1 VIICSDLGI
10 VPYEKALNWQKR
22 LAELRR
28 RDAVADHLLLLEH
41 PPVYTM
47 GRRDSGADLRI
58 DAKMLRNDG
67 LAVVKTD
74 RGGRMTYHGPGQ
86 LVGYLIFRL
95 NDPIPKLVWKI
106 EECLLR
112 TLSRFQLNAERDPEH
127 PGLWV
132 DGERKIAALGLRI
145 ERGVTTHGFALNVT
159 CDLSPFAKIHPCG
172 IKDRGVTSMEREMG
186 WSPSLREVKQA
197 VLEEFARVFQSN
209 VSVEG
214 IFSNLPE

>member
-1 VIICSDLGI
+1 MIICSDLGI
-10 VPYEKALNWQKR
+10 VPYDKALAWQKR

-28 RDAVADHLLLLEH
+28 RDAIADHLLLLEH

-47 GRRDSGADLRI
+47 GRRDSAADLLV
-58 DAKMLRNDG
+58 DPKSLRDG
-67 LAVVKTD
+67 GVSLVKTD

-95 NDPIPKLVWKI
+95 SDPVPKLVWKI
-106 EECLLR
+106 EESLLR
-112 TLSRFQLNAERDPEH
+112 TLARFQLEGERDPEH
-127 PGLWV
+127 PGLWIGG
-132 DGERKIAALGLRI
+132 DRKIAALGLRI
-145 ERGVTTHGFALNVT
+145 ERGVTMHGFALNVT
-159 CDLSPFAKIHPCG
+159 CDLAPFRNILPCG
-172 IKDRGVTSMEREMG
+172 IKGRGVTSMEKEAG

>member
-10 VPYEKALNWQKR
+10 VPYDEALAWQKR

-28 RDAVADHLLLLEH
+28 RDAVADQLLLLEH

-47 GRRDSGADLRI
+47 GRRDSSSDLKVGAKRLR
-58 DAKMLRNDG
+58 AG
-67 LAVVKTD
+67 GAAVVKTD

-86 LVGYLIFRL
+86 LVGYLVFRL
-95 NDPIPKLVWKI
+95 RDPIPKLVWKI

-112 TLSRFQLNAERDPEH
+112 TLGRFQLEAGRDPGH

-132 DGERKIAALGLRI
+132 GGTRKIAALGLRI

-159 CDLSPFAKIHPCG
+159 CDLAPFGNIHPCG
-172 IKDRGVTSMEREMG
+172 IKDRSVTSMEREIG

>member
-1 VIICSDLGI
+1 MIICSDLGI
-10 VPYEKALNWQKR
+10 VPYEEALAWQKR

-28 RDAVADHLLLLEH
+28 RDVVADHLLLLEH

-47 GRRDSGADLRI
+47 GRRDSASDLLVDLR
-58 DAKMLRNDG
+58 DLEADG
-67 LAVVKTD
+67 MSVVKTD

-95 NDPIPKLVWKI
+95 DDPIPKLVWKI

-112 TLSRFQLNAERDPEH
+112 TLARFQLEGMRDPEH
-127 PGLWV
+127 PGLWIE
-132 DGERKIAALGLRI
+132 DTRKIAALGLRV
-145 ERGVTTHGFALNVT
+145 ERGVTMHGFALNVT
-159 CDLSPFAKIHPCG
+159 CDLAPFGRIHPCG
-172 IKDRGVTSMEREMG
+172 IKDREVTSMEKEIG
-186 WSPSLREVKQA
+186 WSPSLREVKQV
-197 VLEEFARVFQSN
+197 VLEEFSRVFQSN